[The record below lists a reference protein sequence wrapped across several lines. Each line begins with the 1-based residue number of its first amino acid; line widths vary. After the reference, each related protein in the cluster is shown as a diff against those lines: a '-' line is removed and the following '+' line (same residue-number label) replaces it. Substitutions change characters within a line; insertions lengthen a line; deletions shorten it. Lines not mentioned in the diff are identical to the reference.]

1 MDEME
6 KVMTANEMKPII
18 KAPLKARV
26 VNAVFWLGATKIFGQ
41 AISWFITIYVAR
53 LLQPGDYGLMSMA
66 GVFIGLILLFNE
78 VGLGAAIV
86 QRETITRED
95 LSNIF
100 WVVILLNA
108 ALYLISF
115 TLAPFIAVFFNEPR
129 VVSIMRVIA
138 INFMISGIGLVPYQM
153 LSREMT
159 FSKRSVAEFI
169 GNLSGGIATLLF
181 ALKGAGVW
189 SLVYGALAV
198 SAVTNL
204 LYCVFY
210 PWKPTF
216 SFAPS
221 RIKGMINFG
230 AKVAGARLMWYT
242 YSNADYLIAG
252 KLLGK
257 SALGYYTLAFQFAS
271 VPLEKIVSLYTQIAF
286 PAFSEIQNDTERL
299 KKYFLKSVNL
309 IAFITFPLFMLLFL
323 TSNDAVNSLLTPKWG
338 PIILPLKIL
347 CVVSTLRAVNALNIP
362 LVLARGRSGL
372 AMLLN
377 LIAAIVMPIAF
388 YIGSFYGLEGFSYSW
403 LFAFPALFVIITYIS
418 IKQIGLGLLEYLME
432 LRHACVAAVF
442 MVVLVL
448 FLQQIVWTGLSG
460 PVRFAASCVIGV
472 VSYCMYFL
480 IFNRAIFSEVRSILK
495 R

>member
-6 KVMTANEMKPII
+6 KSMATPEMKTLI
-18 KAPLKARV
+18 KTPLKARV

-53 LLQPGDYGLMSMA
+53 ILLPDDYGLLSMS

-115 TLAPFIAVFFNEPR
+115 ALAPFIAVFFGEPR
-129 VVSIMRVIA
+129 IVSIMRVIA
-138 INFMISGIGLVPYQM
+138 INFIISGIGLVPYQM
-153 LSREMT
+153 LSRELT
-159 FSKRSVAEFI
+159 FGKRSIAEFI
-169 GNLSGGIATLLF
+169 GNLSGGVATLLF

-189 SLVYGALAV
+189 SLAYGGVTIA
-198 SAVTNL
+198 AVTNL

-210 PWKPTF
+210 PWTPMF
-216 SFAPS
+216 SFSPS
-221 RIKGMINFG
+221 RIKGMIKFG

-257 SALGYYTLAFQFAS
+257 AALGYYTLAFQFAS
-271 VPLEKIVSLYTQIAF
+271 LPLEKIVSLYTQVAF
-286 PAFSEIQNDTERL
+286 PTFSEIQNDTERL
-299 KKYFLKSVNL
+299 KKYFLKSVGF
-309 IAFITFPLFMLLFL
+309 IAFITFPFFMLLFL
-323 TSNDAVNSLLTPKWG
+323 TSEDAVNSILTPKWG
-338 PIILPLKIL
+338 PIVLPLKIL
-347 CVVSTLRAVNALNIP
+347 CVVSTLRAVNALNTP
-362 LVLARGRSGL
+362 LVLARGRGGL

-377 LIAAIVMPIAF
+377 LIAAVVMPIAF
-388 YIGSFYGLEGFSYSW
+388 YIGSFYGFEGFSYSW
-403 LFAFPALFVIITYIS
+403 LFAFPALFAIITYLS
-418 IKQIGLGLLEYLME
+418 IKQIGLGLLEYFKE
-432 LRHACVAAVF
+432 LRHTSAATIS

-448 FLQQIVWTGLSG
+448 FLQRTVWAGLSG
-460 PVRFAASCVIGV
+460 PVRIAASCVIGV

-480 IFNRAIFSEVRSILK
+480 LFNRAVFTEARSVLK

>member
-6 KVMTANEMKPII
+6 NPLAAGEVKPII

-86 QRETITRED
+86 QRKTITRED

-115 TLAPFIAVFFNEPR
+115 SLAPLIAVFFSEPR
-129 VVSIMRVIA
+129 IVSIMRVIA
-138 INFMISGIGLVPYQM
+138 VNFIISGLGLVPYQM
-153 LSREMT
+153 LSRELT

-189 SLVYGALAV
+189 SLVYGAITVA
-198 SAVTNL
+198 AVTNL

-210 PWKPTF
+210 PWTPMF
-216 SFAPS
+216 SFSPS
-221 RIKGMINFG
+221 KIKGMINFG

-271 VPLEKIVSLYTQIAF
+271 VPLEKIVSLYTHVAF

-323 TSNDAVNSLLTPKWG
+323 TSEDAVNSLLTPKWG
-338 PIILPLKIL
+338 PIVLPLKIL
-347 CVVSTLRAVNALNIP
+347 CVVSTLRAINALNIP
-362 LVLARGRSGL
+362 LVVSKGRGGL

-403 LFAFPALFVIITYIS
+403 LFAFPALFVIITYLS
-418 IKQIGLGLLEYLME
+418 IKQIGLGLFEYLKE
-432 LRHACVAAVF
+432 LRHAFAAAVF

-448 FLQQIVWTGLSG
+448 FLQRLAWTGLSG
-460 PVRFAASCVIGV
+460 PVRFFVSCAVGA

-480 IFNRAIFSEVRSILK
+480 IFNRAIFTEVRSIL
-495 R
+495 RR